1 MLIRQTPRFQQE
13 VKDNLESDEEKS
25 VELRVSRNPQLRIKS
40 FKKINKSDNIV
51 SHQSKISN
59 LSSSSEHLT
68 ESDCDSIPEI
78 GVSHMKNHEDDLR
91 VERHQSFFYDTNTLQ
106 VPLIQK

>member
-1 MLIRQTPRFQQE
+1 M
-13 VKDNLESDEEKS
+13 
-25 VELRVSRNPQLRIKS
+25 ELRASKNAQLRIGN
-40 FKKINKSDNIV
+40 FKKINKSDNVV

-78 GVSHMKNHEDDLR
+78 GVSHMKTHEDDLR

-106 VPLIQK
+106 VPFIQKYSSQHLILP